1 MNKFFTKFAANTAV
15 KRAGIIAV
23 GCIGFGLLTAS
34 PAKAQFD
41 TAAIMAFLT
50 TMNTTMQSAMA
61 VPLQIMQQVNSDM
74 STFTKT
80 ALYPLQ
86 QIQAA
91 QSMATQGLQQ
101 SENMQGMINTSTA
114 SAKLPSPQQLEAA
127 MLSKDPNQGANVSML
142 YQQTYGTLPTSQT
155 APSSVIL
162 AVDMGDAVAMASIKK
177 AITLDALADSEMTV
191 SQQLMNELQTTAP
204 GNVPMISAQAEA
216 WILQAHAYTQSG
228 TAQLLRAQSAELGYT
243 GATMKLHS
251 TITGKAAG
259 GMLALPVTGN

>member
-1 MNKFFTKFAANTAV
+1 VNKFFTKFAANAAV
-15 KRAGIIAV
+15 KRAGIVAIGCLGLDCWRFTCEGSVRHSRHHGVSHDDECDYAV
-23 GCIGFGLLTAS
+23 RDGGAAS
-34 PAKAQFD
+34 
-41 TAAIMAFLT
+41 
-50 TMNTTMQSAMA
+50 
-61 VPLQIMQQVNSDM
+61 SDAT
-74 STFTKT
+74 SQLRHVDVYPDG
-80 ALYPLQ
+80 LYPLQ

-91 QSMATQGLQQ
+91 QSIATQGLHQA
-101 SENMQGMINTSTA
+101 ENMQGMINTSTA

-177 AITLDALADSEMTV
+177 AIALDALADSEMTV

-251 TITGKAAG
+251 TITGNAAG
-259 GMLALPVTGN
+259 GMFALPVAGH

>member
-1 MNKFFTKFAANTAV
+1 
-15 KRAGIIAV
+15 
-23 GCIGFGLLTAS
+23 
-34 PAKAQFD
+34 
-41 TAAIMAFLT
+41 
-50 TMNTTMQSAMA
+50 MNTTMQSAMA

-177 AITLDALADSEMTV
+177 AIALDALADSEMTV

-204 GNVPMISAQAEA
+204 GNVPMIPLRLRRGYCRHTLTLNPARLSVEGAERRA
-216 WILQAHAYTQSG
+216 GIYGRDYEATLYHHRQSRRRNARVASDG
-228 TAQLLRAQSAELGYT
+228 ELIYGQRNELLLYINMGASSGRALGFDTHPPDNQLL
-243 GATMKLHS
+243 HS
-251 TITGKAAG
+251 CYNAAFG
-259 GMLALPVTGN
+259 SL